1 MAASG
6 QCSGKAKVVE
16 LHYAALTAATRAT
29 NVYCDPLT
37 AASDLPTIQLA
48 CQALGRALGGLA
60 DSLQMSAAAKTQCT
74 ALQGMLA
81 YPSPQLKEAFKAH
94 LRAEAAQA
102 DGGVVGMAVEA
113 ELAARRETIVGA
125 LIQAAAAP
133 AHVKMKDLF
142 RRVRADFSDAW
153 VASCGALL
161 DKANAALEE
170 TEAGKPCEIP
180 KPVVYKWQVALRR
193 ATRGV
198 SCEFTRK
205 THLSGTSGGSQRFIK
220 GWHIYKFQ
228 LAGASTGS
236 RTPCTPRTPRTPRTP
251 PQLRLT
257 NVPPRTP
264 RTPPQLRLTNVPHV
278 PHVPHVPTYP
288 TSAAPHQRTPRTP
301 RTPPQL
307 RLTWWQACIGG
318 VQAVLKVKGA

>member
-1 MAASG
+1 MAASRR
-6 QCSGKAKVVE
+6 CSGKVKVVE
-16 LHYAALTAATRAT
+16 LHYAALTAATRAS

-94 LRAEAAQA
+94 LRAEAAQV
-102 DGGVVGMAVEA
+102 DGGLVGVAVEA

-161 DKANAALEE
+161 DKANA
-170 TEAGKPCEIP
+170 
-180 KPVVYKWQVALRR
+180 
-193 ATRGV
+193 
-198 SCEFTRK
+198 
-205 THLSGTSGGSQRFIK
+205 
-220 GWHIYKFQ
+220 
-228 LAGASTGS
+228 
-236 RTPCTPRTPRTPRTP
+236 
-251 PQLRLT
+251 
-257 NVPPRTP
+257 
-264 RTPPQLRLTNVPHV
+264 
-278 PHVPHVPTYP
+278 
-288 TSAAPHQRTPRTP
+288 
-301 RTPPQL
+301 
-307 RLTWWQACIGG
+307 
-318 VQAVLKVKGA
+318 